1 MKIFLNGNPVFLP
14 MWSFLGF
21 TMNEKN
27 KFLWTL
33 LVVDDSPD
41 NLNFLTQILQDS
53 YQIKIA
59 TNGFKALEIANTTPP
74 PDLILLDIIM
84 PGIDG
89 YEVCHKL
96 KSNPKTAE
104 IPVIFITA
112 RDEIV
117 DEALGFKLGAVDYI
131 TKPFSPYILKA
142 RIKTHITLHHQNK
155 VLEQKVKERT
165 QEVYETRL
173 EIIQKL
179 GIAAEYRDHE
189 TGAHIL
195 RMSHFCKIIADE
207 YGFSKEKS
215 DLLFQTA
222 PMHDIGK
229 IGIPD
234 HILLKKGR
242 LTFQEFKTMQQH
254 TIIGA
259 KILGDHDSDILKEA
273 RTIALSHHEKWDGSG
288 YPYQLIG
295 EQIPIEARIVGI
307 ADVFDAL
314 ISVRPYKKSWTFDE
328 AFEFIVTN
336 KGRLFDPE
344 LVTIFYHNRSKTKDV
359 LLKFK
364 K

>member
-1 MKIFLNGNPVFLP
+1 MGTTMKSQASL
-14 MWSFLGF
+14 S
-21 TMNEKN
+21 
-27 KFLWTL
+27 WTL

-41 NLNFLTQILQDS
+41 NLNYLTKILQEY

-59 TNGFKALEIANTTPP
+59 TNGQKALEIAHTEPR

-89 YEVCHKL
+89 YETCYRL
-96 KSNPKTAE
+96 KADPKTAD

-112 RDEIV
+112 KDEII

-131 TKPFSPYILKA
+131 TKPFNPYILKA
-142 RIKTHITLHHQNK
+142 RIKTHLTLYYQNK
-155 VLEQKVKERT
+155 ILEQKVKERT
-165 QEVYETRL
+165 EEVYKTRL

-189 TGAHIL
+189 TGAHII
-195 RMSHFCKIIADE
+195 RMSHFCRIIAE
-207 YGFSKEKS
+207 TFGFSDEKS
-215 DLLFQTA
+215 NLLFQTA

-242 LTFQEFKTMQQH
+242 LTLQEAKTMQKH

-259 KILGDHDSDILKEA
+259 KILGEHESEILREA
-273 RTIALSHHEKWDGSG
+273 RIIALYHHEKWDGSG
-288 YPYQLIG
+288 YPNHLLG
-295 EQIPIEARIVGI
+295 EQIPVEARIVGI

-314 ISVRPYKKSWTFDE
+314 ISKRPYKQAWQPDE
-328 AFEFIVTN
+328 AFEYIVSN

-344 LVTIFYHNRSKTKDV
+344 LVSVFSHSREKILSVMN
-359 LLKFK
+359 KFQN
-364 K
+364 

>member
-1 MKIFLNGNPVFLP
+1 MD
-14 MWSFLGF
+14 
-21 TMNEKN
+21 EQN
-27 KFLWTL
+27 KSLWTL

-41 NLNFLTQILQDS
+41 NLNFLTQILHEN

-59 TNGFKALEIANTTPP
+59 TNGKKALEIVESDPQ
-74 PDLILLDIIM
+74 PDLILLDIVM

-89 YEVCHKL
+89 YEVCHRL

-104 IPVIFITA
+104 IPIIFITA
-112 RDEIV
+112 RDEVV

-142 RIKTHITLHHQNK
+142 RIKTHLTLHHQNK

-173 EIIQKL
+173 KIIQKL

-189 TGAHIL
+189 TGIHII
-195 RMSHFCKIIADE
+195 RMSHFSKIIAEE
-207 YGFSKEKS
+207 YGFSEEKS
-215 DLLFQTA
+215 NLLFQTA

-234 HILLKKGR
+234 HILLKKGS
-242 LTFQEFKTMQQH
+242 LTVAEQKIMQKH
-254 TIIGA
+254 TIIGS
-259 KILGDHDSDILKEA
+259 KILSDHDSDILRQA
-273 RTIALSHHEKWDGSG
+273 SIIALHHHEKWDGSG
-288 YPYQLIG
+288 YPNQLIG
-295 EQIPIEARIVGI
+295 GQIPIEARIVGI

-314 ISVRPYKKSWTFDE
+314 ISDRPYKRAWRIEE
-328 AFEFIVTN
+328 AFEYIVSN

-344 LVTIFYHNRSKTKDV
+344 LVSAFYQNRKKIQSM
-359 LLKFK
+359 LRKFEK
-364 K
+364 